1 MILIIYL
8 LLNGIA
14 LLFFIK
20 KKKNLHILELIAYF
34 FLASYIAQNFS
45 ALCYMNFKTLH
56 IPESFPIDITHFI
69 SRINIYPGI
78 MVLFLVYYLVTDTWY
93 KKGILMILFV
103 AILTSVEWLN
113 HFLGV
118 LIHVNWQ
125 FWWSPAV
132 WFGALILLI
141 GFMKGYRILLYKGG
155 PYK

>member
-1 MILIIYL
+1 MILFIYL

-20 KKKNLHILELIAYF
+20 KKKNLHILELTAYW

-45 ALCYMNFKTLH
+45 ALCYMNFKTIH
-56 IPESFPIDITHFI
+56 IPEVLPLEISHFI
-69 SRINIYPGI
+69 SRTNLYPVI
-78 MVLFLVYYLVTDTWY
+78 MVLFLDYYLVTQKSY
-93 KKGILMILFV
+93 KKGLLMILFV
-103 AILTSVEWLN
+103 AILTSIEWLN

-118 LIHVNWQ
+118 FIHVNWQ

-141 GFMKGYRILLYKGG
+141 SFMKGFRILLFKGG
-155 PYK
+155 QYK